1 MYFWKYLCAGI
12 KKHTDMTQQ
21 SIIWFTIV
29 TLMMIVFALK
39 GLKKLCTDY
48 HFNNKLHHFIAV
60 GSDKDLFF
68 CPGDEDYDDGL

>member
-1 MYFWKYLCAGI
+1 
-12 KKHTDMTQQ
+12 
-21 SIIWFTIV
+21 
-29 TLMMIVFALK
+29 MMIVFALK